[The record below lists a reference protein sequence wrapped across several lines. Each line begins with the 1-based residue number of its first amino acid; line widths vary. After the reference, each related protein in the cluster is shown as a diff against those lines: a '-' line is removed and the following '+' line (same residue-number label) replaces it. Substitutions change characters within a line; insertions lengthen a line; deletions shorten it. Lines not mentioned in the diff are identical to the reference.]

1 MATYPTSKVV
11 KTIEEAQKL
20 VDVGFDHI
28 RDFGNG
34 GKLFKKRR

>member
-20 VDVGFDHI
+20 VNVGFEYI